1 MRRRALRTVVTALL
15 VTGATLTGSIGA
27 SKAPTPAQVDQSAKN
42 IFSGHYSQA
51 DLAIV
56 RSDPK
61 VAAITPDPTAPL
73 VVKTGSTDPA
83 ASTSATTSL
92 AAANYCGASKWVT
105 FYKTSLLGSTIYGW
119 RHVVVYCYTGSVV
132 SAWQDRYDF
141 LSEAQSMI
149 YFREGT
155 SSATGIAT
163 WVATS
168 FRQRHLEYCTLKYG
182 CYANTYPYS
191 TIKIYGNN
199 TWWYS
204 GSAG

>member
-1 MRRRALRTVVTALL
+1 MVPLAALAVS
-15 VTGATLTGSIGA
+15 TGAST
-27 SKAPTPAQVDQSAKN
+27 APTASDVQQSARN
-42 IFSGHYSQA
+42 IFAGTWTQA
-51 DLAIV
+51 DLAVV

-61 VAAITPDPTAPL
+61 MAAITPDPTAPL
-73 VVKTGSTDPA
+73 IVKTGAKAGTPTTKTKTNA
-83 ASTSATTSL
+83 LATAT
-92 AAANYCGASKWVT
+92 NYCNASKWVT

-119 RHVVVYCYTGSVV
+119 RHVVVYCYNGSAVT
-132 SAWQDRYDF
+132 AWQDRYDY
-141 LSEAQSMI
+141 LTQAQSMI
-149 YFREGT
+149 YFEEGT
-155 SSATGIAT
+155 SSATGIGS

-168 FRQRHLEYCTLKYG
+168 FRQRHIEYCALKVG